1 MWSRHTVLRVYLW
14 GPFLDSNELVT
25 NSKIKMIKIGKCFS
39 LIKWTCQVP
48 LLCIVSLSRRQLSGE
63 FFPRAMDQKGSL
75 KEPRS
80 ELSQGGSIGLRGNS
94 LRPKP
99 LPSWTHLFCL
109 ERLPA
114 SITVYWDHW
123 VYPSAAA
130 APPGMN
136 NLLPDCL
143 PPSLYHELVGLILA
157 QAYTFKSLFSV
168 GKN

>member
-1 MWSRHTVLRVYLW
+1 MSGSSALHCL
-14 GPFLDSNELVT
+14 
-25 NSKIKMIKIGKCFS
+25 
-39 LIKWTCQVP
+39 
-48 LLCIVSLSRRQLSGE
+48 SLSLRQLSGE

-94 LRPKP
+94 LRPRTTP
-99 LPSWTHLFCL
+99 ILNPSLLPGETACL
-109 ERLPA
+109 HHCILR
-114 SITVYWDHW
+114 HW

>member
-14 GPFLDSNELVT
+14 GPFLDSNEIVT

-114 SITVYWDHW
+114 SITVYWDTGSIPVRLQHLLAW
-123 VYPSAAA
+123 TTSCQTACLHPCTMSLWALSWHRPTPSN
-130 APPGMN
+130 P
-136 NLLPDCL
+136 CL
-143 PPSLYHELVGLILA
+143 V
-157 QAYTFKSLFSV
+157 
-168 GKN
+168 

>member
-1 MWSRHTVLRVYLW
+1 MENAFPSLSEHVR
-14 GPFLDSNELVT
+14 FLCSAL
-25 NSKIKMIKIGKCFS
+25 S
-39 LIKWTCQVP
+39 L
-48 LLCIVSLSRRQLSGE
+48 SLSRRQLSGE

-94 LRPKP
+94 LRPRTTP
-99 LPSWTHLFCL
+99 ILNPSLLPGETACL
-109 ERLPA
+109 HHCILR
-114 SITVYWDHW
+114 HW

-143 PPSLYHELVGLILA
+143 PPSLYHDSE
-157 QAYTFKSLFSV
+157 QDSSCPY
-168 GKN
+168 